1 MASTPSEPPNS
12 RLFKEWFASHGGH
25 FHSNA
30 RYAPVPA
37 GLSIIASEAIELDA
51 TIVTCPFSIIITP
64 LLSKGALL
72 PLLEDATFLEHW
84 SERQLIIIYICFHW
98 IARIDISHETL
109 IHSPY
114 LGTLPSPDRLRTP
127 LHFSTEEL
135 DVLKGTNLYGATI
148 DRRRAWEAEW
158 EQCLAD
164 VSTVNAVWGKGL
176 TWEHYLTASTYLS
189 SRAFPS
195 TLLSTSP
202 SLFQNPDSYPVL
214 IPGVDSLNHAR
225 AQPVSWVVSHTP
237 SAAES
242 QGTISLVARTAVDG
256 GAEIF
261 NNYGAKPN
269 SELLLG
275 YGFTLPDNPDDT
287 IVLKIGGGAGD
298 DATRHEVGRGAR
310 GADSV
315 WGAIVG
321 ALKAQEDG
329 DAPEWQ
335 TVLDAADMLR
345 SMTEALLARL
355 PNVPVS
361 GALRADIADM
371 ICHYVSGQHEVLQD
385 LVEYANK
392 REMDGVAI
400 ARREGVVVQLEGG
413 DVSVS
418 HPPFCEGPG
427 GMSGD
432 PGEAGE

>member
-1 MASTPSEPPNS
+1 MSLFS
-12 RLFKEWFASHGGH
+12 RANGCAHG
-25 FHSNA
+25 S
-30 RYAPVPA
+30 Y
-37 GLSIIASEAIELDA
+37 D
-51 TIVTCPFSIIITP
+51 
-64 LLSKGALL
+64 
-72 PLLEDATFLEHW
+72 
-84 SERQLIIIYICFHW
+84 
-98 IARIDISHETL
+98 TL

-114 LGTLPSPDRLRTP
+114 LDTLPSSDRLRTP

-135 DVLKGTNLYGATI
+135 DALKGTNLYGATI
-148 DRRRAWEAEW
+148 DRRRVWEAEW

-164 VSTVNAVWGKGL
+164 VATVNAEWGKGL
-176 TWEHYLTASTYLS
+176 TWERYLTASTYLS

-195 TLLSTSP
+195 TLLSTTTP
-202 SLFQNPDSYPVL
+202 SLLQSPNSYPVL

-237 SAAES
+237 YAAES

-287 IVLKIGGGAGD
+287 IVLKIGGAAGD
-298 DATRHEVGRGAR
+298 DIPRHEVGRGAH

-315 WGAIVG
+315 WDAIV
-321 ALKAQEDG
+321 ALKAQEDDVG
-329 DAPEWQ
+329 EVVPEWQ
-335 TVLDAADMLR
+335 TVLDGADMLL

-355 PNVPVS
+355 PGVPVS

-371 ICHYVSGQHEVLQD
+371 IGHYVSGQHEVLRD

-392 REMDGVAI
+392 RETDGVAM
-400 ARREGVVVQLEGG
+400 ARREGVVVQAEGN
-413 DVSVS
+413 DVSDIPYGNEFS
-418 HPPFCEGPG
+418 
-427 GMSGD
+427 
-432 PGEAGE
+432 